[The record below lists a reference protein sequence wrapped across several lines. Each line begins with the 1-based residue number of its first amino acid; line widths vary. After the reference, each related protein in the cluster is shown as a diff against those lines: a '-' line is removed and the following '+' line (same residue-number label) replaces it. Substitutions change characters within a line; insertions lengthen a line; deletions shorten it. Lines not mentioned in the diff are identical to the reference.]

1 MARAGC
7 PPKAVAALR
16 STASVISFV
25 NTTPK
30 EEPGGIDADCAPDGS
45 MSIPTLSHEAAPE
58 KGISAS
64 SACINAESFDDAAA
78 VDMAALIVRLT
89 SLESEIL
96 SPTA

>member
-7 PPKAVAALR
+7 PLKAVAALR

-30 EEPGGIDADCAPDGS
+30 EDPGGMVVDCAPDGS
-45 MSIPTLSHEAAPE
+45 MSIPTLSHAAAPE

-64 SACINAESFDDAAA
+64 SACINAASFDDAA
-78 VDMAALIVRLT
+78 VDMAALIVRL
-89 SLESEIL
+89 SIFGSEIL
-96 SPTA
+96 FD